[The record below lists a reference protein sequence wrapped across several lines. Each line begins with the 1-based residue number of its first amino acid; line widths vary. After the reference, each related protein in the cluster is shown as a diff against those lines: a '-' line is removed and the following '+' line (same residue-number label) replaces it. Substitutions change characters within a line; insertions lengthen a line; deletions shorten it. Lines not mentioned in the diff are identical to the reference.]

1 MIMKNKRARRSPNY
15 DRKLTRPITLADG
28 TRLKTLKDAADFFGN
43 QFSTVTHWAPLEIAI
58 EMLIAAGQS
67 GKRADIAAAT
77 DQVEIVLRG
86 RRLL

>member
-1 MIMKNKRARRSPNY
+1 MKNKRARRSANY
-15 DRKLTRPITLADG
+15 DRRLARRITLADG

-43 QFSTVTHWAPLEIAI
+43 QFSTVTRWGPLEIAI

-67 GKRADIAAAT
+67 GKRDDIAAAT
-77 DQVEIVLRG
+77 DQVEIVLRE